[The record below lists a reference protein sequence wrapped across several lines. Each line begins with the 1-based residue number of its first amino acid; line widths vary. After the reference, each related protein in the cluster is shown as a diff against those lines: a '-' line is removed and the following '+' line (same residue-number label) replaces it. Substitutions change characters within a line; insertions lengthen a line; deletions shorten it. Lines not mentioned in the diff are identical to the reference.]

1 MKKRISWGTRT
12 KRGLKM
18 GANEISFTRDQDTNG
33 NGIIDDDELTE
44 EQLALK
50 KSHRIGYKDMSHLF
64 ALMYSFTICMM
75 GVMFVTWFVFGVTLS
90 PDLNKLALALNLF
103 ITILGIVE
111 GTRSIMVSA
120 TEEEEAPVPAY
131 KLRYLLGYLIWY
143 ILITVIAVAL
153 EFIVSIC
160 VKEGETVPDF
170 ATDNF
175 ITGIVSNMVSYLI
188 ARFGSKLGKCI
199 DLSNFRLF
207 AKK

>member
-1 MKKRISWGTRT
+1 
-12 KRGLKM
+12 M

-50 KSHRIGYKDMSHLF
+50 KSHRLGYKDMSRLF

-103 ITILGIVE
+103 VTILGVVE
-111 GTRSIMVSA
+111 GARSIMTSA
-120 TEEEEAPVPAY
+120 TEDEEAPVPAY
-131 KLRYLLGYLIWY
+131 KLSYLFGYLIWY
-143 ILITVIAVAL
+143 ILITVIAVVL
-153 EFIVSIC
+153 EFIVRIC
-160 VKEGETVPDF
+160 AKEEEIIPDF

-199 DLSNFRLF
+199 DLSSFRLF
-207 AKK
+207 AKN

>member
-1 MKKRISWGTRT
+1 
-12 KRGLKM
+12 M
-18 GANEISFTRDQDTNG
+18 GADEILFTKDQDTNG

-50 KSHRIGYKDMSHLF
+50 KSHKIGYKDMSHLF
-64 ALMYSFTICMM
+64 VLMYSFTICMM
-75 GVMFVTWFVFGVTLS
+75 LVMFVTWFVFDVTLS
-90 PDLNKLALALNLF
+90 PDLNKLAVALNLF

-111 GTRSIMVSA
+111 GARSIVTSA

-131 KLRYLLGYLIWY
+131 KLRYLFGYLIWF
-143 ILITVIAVAL
+143 IIITVIAVAL

-160 VKEGETVPDF
+160 AEPDAKVPDF

-175 ITGIVSNMVSYLI
+175 ITGIVSNMVSYLV

-199 DLSNFRLF
+199 DLSSFRLF